1 MTDKKTPKSTNKNS
15 IDWEVICEEYLAL
28 KESKKDL
35 TIKGFCAMRSDLAYN
50 TARVKMPKLLPVI
63 IERSREDQRKIM
75 PDGTKARRNNNRSH
89 KEYFPKE
96 SDETTGHGIYSK
108 YFDPDLLDVAA
119 QGTLHDDLTLY
130 RAKALQALNYITGL
144 HDKMQEAIENGDL
157 ETAGQLEERVKT
169 SDKALSWCLARIESI
184 AMTIKRIELTSV
196 LIVKERANIVKTK
209 AQIKAV
215 VAQTKKFSAE
225 GTLARARVNDLGKT
239 GGAGTAA
246 DIIKEIQTMRD
257 KLPSFV
263 KHREED

>member
-1 MTDKKTPKSTNKNS
+1 MTAKKTPKSTNKNA

-35 TIKGFCAMRSDLAYN
+35 TIKGFCAMRSDLSYN
-50 TARVKMPKLLPVI
+50 TARVKMPKVLPVI

-89 KEYFPKE
+89 EEYLPKK

-108 YFDPDLLDVAA
+108 YFDPDLLDLAA
-119 QGTLHDDLTLY
+119 KGTLTDDLNLF
-130 RAKALQALNYITGL
+130 RAKALQSLDYISGL
-144 HDKMQEAIENGDL
+144 HAKMQEAMEKGDL
-157 ETAGQLEERVKT
+157 ETAGHLEERVKT
-169 SDKALSWCLARIESI
+169 SDKALSWCLSRIESI

-196 LIVKERANIVKTK
+196 LIVKERANVVKTK

-246 DIIKEIQTMRD
+246 DIIKEIQTIRD